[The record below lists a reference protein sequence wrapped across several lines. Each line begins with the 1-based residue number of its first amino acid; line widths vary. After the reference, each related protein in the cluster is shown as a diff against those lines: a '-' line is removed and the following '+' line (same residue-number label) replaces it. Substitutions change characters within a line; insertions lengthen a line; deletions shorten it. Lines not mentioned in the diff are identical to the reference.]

1 MKLAHLALD
10 YRISVSRRILKVTR
24 EKTTT
29 TSLPVRRKPVM
40 AITIKLDDAQRAL
53 LINVIL
59 GGARPKNKSEAFQH
73 QRIYE
78 ALDFRSVVRGGVEGE
93 PKEFE
98 LDRPDFDTLYDEADS
113 KVFERQ
119 ALVGAQGVVYKPMIE
134 ALK

>member
-1 MKLAHLALD
+1 
-10 YRISVSRRILKVTR
+10 
-24 EKTTT
+24 
-29 TSLPVRRKPVM
+29 M

-134 ALK
+134 ALKAARDAADDAAKTEREAKREASQMKAV